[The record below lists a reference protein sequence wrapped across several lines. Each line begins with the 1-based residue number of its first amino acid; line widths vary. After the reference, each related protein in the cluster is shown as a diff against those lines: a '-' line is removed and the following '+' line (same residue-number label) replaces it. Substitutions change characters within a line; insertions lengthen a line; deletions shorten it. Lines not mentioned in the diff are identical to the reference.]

1 MSGSA
6 LALVLIAAVCH
17 ATWNI
22 AAKRVT
28 SDGTV
33 FVWCYATASALLW
46 LPIGVI
52 LLARSPDPL
61 SWSLLWAPVIS
72 GLVHFAY
79 GVSLQT
85 GYDRADLG
93 VVYPVARGTGP
104 LLTMIVAIA
113 ALSQRPGWA
122 AVLGGLV
129 VIGGV
134 AVVATASTRA
144 TADSAEHAAA
154 ISRGRRVAG
163 LRWGALTGA
172 VIATYTLFDDHSV
185 TALGL
190 GAVSYYSISA
200 FWQAVTMSPVAWRR
214 RDRVA
219 PVVRAYWREV
229 AVIALLSPFAY
240 VLVLQAMKTTSVA
253 LVAPVRES
261 SIVVGSLLA
270 WWLFKEPRPVRRLL
284 GAAIVVVGIALIAV
298 G

>member
-1 MSGSA
+1 MSASA

-22 AAKRVT
+22 AAKRVR

-46 LPIGVI
+46 LPIGVVV
-52 LLARSPDPL
+52 LARSPGSL
-61 SWSLLWAPVIS
+61 SWSLMWAPVIS
-72 GLVHFAY
+72 GLLHFGY

-104 LLTMIVAIA
+104 LLTMIFAVVVFAE
-113 ALSQRPGWA
+113 RPGW
-122 AVLGGLV
+122 VGLIGGLV

-134 AVVATASTRA
+134 AVVATTR
-144 TADSAEHAAA
+144 
-154 ISRGRRVAG
+154 SRSLDPHEVSVMTHERRVAG

-172 VIATYTLFDDHSV
+172 VIAGYTLFDDHAV

-190 GAVSYYSISA
+190 AAVSYYSASA
-200 FWQAVTMSPVAWRR
+200 FWQALTMSPIAWRR
-214 RDRVA
+214 RDRVV
-219 PVVRAYWREV
+219 PVLRAYWREV
-229 AVIALLSPFAY
+229 AVVAVLSPFAY

-270 WWLFKEPRPVRRLL
+270 WWLFREPRPVRRLV
-284 GAAIVVVGIALIAV
+284 GAAVVLLGIALIAV

>member
-6 LALVLIAAVCH
+6 LALVLVAAACH

-22 AAKRVT
+22 AAKRVR

-33 FVWCYATASALLW
+33 FVWCYATASTLLW
-46 LPIGVI
+46 LPIGAI
-52 LLARSPDPL
+52 ALALSPGSL
-61 SWSLLWAPVIS
+61 SWSLLWAPAIS
-72 GLVHFAY
+72 GLLHFAY

-104 LLTMIVAIA
+104 LLTMIFAVVVFAE
-113 ALSQRPGWA
+113 RPGW
-122 AVLGGLV
+122 VGLVGGLV

-134 AVVATASTRA
+134 AVVATTPSISL
-144 TADSAEHAAA
+144 DSHES
-154 ISRGRRVAG
+154 SRTPHGRRPAG

-172 VIATYTLFDDHSV
+172 VIAGYTLFDDHAV

-190 GAVSYYSISA
+190 AAVSYYSVSA
-200 FWQAVTMSPVAWRR
+200 FWQALTMSPIAWRR
-214 RDRVA
+214 RDRVV
-219 PVVRAYWREV
+219 PVLRIYWREV
-229 AVIALLSPFAY
+229 AVIAVLSPFAY

-270 WWLFKEPRPVRRLL
+270 WWLFKEPKPVRRLA
-284 GAAIVVVGIALIAV
+284 GAAVVLLGIALIAV

>member
-1 MSGSA
+1 
-6 LALVLIAAVCH
+6 
-17 ATWNI
+17 
-22 AAKRVT
+22 
-28 SDGTV
+28 
-33 FVWCYATASALLW
+33 
-46 LPIGVI
+46 
-52 LLARSPDPL
+52 
-61 SWSLLWAPVIS
+61 
-72 GLVHFAY
+72 
-79 GVSLQT
+79 
-85 GYDRADLG
+85 
-93 VVYPVARGTGP
+93 
-104 LLTMIVAIA
+104 
-113 ALSQRPGWA
+113 
-122 AVLGGLV
+122 
-129 VIGGV
+129 
-134 AVVATASTRA
+134 
-144 TADSAEHAAA
+144 
-154 ISRGRRVAG
+154 RVAG